1 MPIRAIT
8 FDFWQTLFREDGH
21 MDARKQRRIRAF
33 AKATGVDESLAAEA
47 HTAATDEF
55 LRVHMEEQR
64 NLGPRD
70 GVRLMAAHCGVEVDE
85 ETAAE
90 LARVF
95 ATSIL
100 EHPPVPIDGALE
112 SVRAAAAKFP
122 VALVCDSGMSPGSS
136 LRVLL
141 ERHGFT
147 PHFTTLAFS
156 DEVGVS
162 KPQAA
167 MFETAAEGV
176 GVTPEALLHIG
187 DLEPTDIA
195 GALGVGAKA
204 ALFAGANPKYLEGTK
219 AHYAFTHWHEFLR
232 VLPELA

>member
-21 MDARKQRRIRAF
+21 ADERKLRRIRAF
-33 AKATGVDESLAAEA
+33 CKATGVDEPAAA
-47 HTAATDEF
+47 EF

-64 NLGPRD
+64 NLGPMD
-70 GVRLMAAHCGVEVDE
+70 GVHWMCAHCGVTVDE
-85 ETAAE
+85 VAAE
-90 LARVF
+90 WLAEAF

-112 SVRAAAAKFP
+112 SVRAAAAVYP
-122 VALVCDSGMSPGSS
+122 VGLVCDSGMSPGSS

-147 PHFTTLAFS
+147 SSFQALAFS

-167 MFETAAEGV
+167 MFETAATGLGV
-176 GVTPEALLHIG
+176 EPEETLHIG

-195 GALGVGAKA
+195 GALGIGAKA
-204 ALFAGANPKYLEGTK
+204 ALFAGANPKYLNGTK
-219 AHYAFTHWHEFLR
+219 AHYTFTHWHEFLR
-232 VLPELA
+232 VLPELAA

>member
-1 MPIRAIT
+1 MTIRAIT
-8 FDFWQTLFREDGH
+8 FDFWQTLFQEDGH
-21 MDARKQRRIRAF
+21 HPDRMLRRIRAF
-33 AKATGVDESLAAEA
+33 SEATGVSEEEATKA

-55 LRVHMEEQR
+55 FRTHIEEQR

-70 GVRLMAAHCGVEVDE
+70 GVRLMCAACGAEVDGD
-85 ETAAE
+85 TAEE
-90 LARVF
+90 LAEVF
-95 ATSIL
+95 GTAIL

-112 SVRAAAAKFP
+112 AVQAAAAEYP
-122 VALVCDSGMSPGSS
+122 IALVCDSGMSPGSS

-147 PHFTTLAFS
+147 PYFRALTFS

-167 MFETAAEGV
+167 MFETAAKAV
-176 GVTPEALLHIG
+176 GVTPEETMHIG

-195 GALGVGAKA
+195 GALGVGATA
-204 ALFAGANPKYLEGTK
+204 ALFAGANPKYLATTK
-219 AHYAFTHWHEFLR
+219 AHHTFTHWHEFLR
-232 VLPELA
+232 LLPEL